1 MNFASE
7 SISNQTL
14 FEVLL
19 EEGIPYQLM
28 EYKRGEWIYENGD
41 SCIELFRIKRGY
53 IKTGSCDES
62 GRMAIWYILQQ
73 GDWLGNLRL
82 EPHLLSEFAIT
93 LDQVE
98 LEVYQMDDLKMIDQ
112 NRLRSK
118 LFDVVDRRLAL
129 IEFQLT
135 NILFNPAEQKLIN
148 FLIFLAHFYGK
159 TIDGVS
165 YIRRFLTHEE
175 MASLLGT
182 ARQTITNH
190 FNHLRKLGLLEY
202 DRYQLK
208 LFWQILKDSNC
219 EDYIHVDCHFIER
232 LFNTHI
238 GESSKSSY

>member
-1 MNFASE
+1 MNRVINDITTQSLHE
-7 SISNQTL
+7 L
-14 FEVLL
+14 FL
-19 EEGIPYQLM
+19 EQGVPYELV

-41 SCIELFRIKRGY
+41 GCLELFRIKRGY

-93 LDQVE
+93 LDHVE
-98 LEVYQMDDLKMIDQ
+98 LEVYQMDNLKMIDR

-118 LFDVVDRRLAL
+118 LFDVIDRRLAL

-202 DRYQLK
+202 DRYQMK

-219 EDYIHVDCHFIER
+219 QDYIHVDCHFIEK
-232 LFNTHI
+232 LSTNKI
-238 GESSKSSY
+238 GASIVE